1 MKAQS
6 DDIRWMRRALSLARR
21 AEGQTR
27 PNPPVGAVIVEN
39 GAPLGE
45 GWHHAAGQ
53 PHAEVN
59 AFASCPRKPSRKAT
73 LYVTL
78 EPCCTTGR
86 TPPCTDLI
94 LRSGIRRV
102 VVACPDPNPRHA
114 GRGFDI
120 LRNAG
125 IDVTV
130 GPCRAEAE
138 ALIEP
143 FVMRTL
149 NERPFFTVKLAMTL
163 DGRIADRT
171 GSSRWISSDK
181 ARDYVQ
187 SLRRR
192 CDAVIVGAGTV
203 IADNPSLLCRLRGAP
218 QTLFR
223 IIIDGRCRVPSS
235 AQVLA
240 DAAAERTVVVTAREP
255 SAGKLRELT
264 SHGARVWTLPSAS
277 DPNAVDFHALAHRLA
292 DEGFMRMLCEGGGL
306 LAGSLVRAGLADEF
320 QLFYAPKFLGDAAAR
335 PGLAGMDLLLPDSIA
350 LETRSA
356 RFVGRD
362 LLVVARPIPKCAES
376 K

>member
-1 MKAQS
+1 MKAQP
-6 DDIRWMRRALSLARR
+6 DDARWMRRALSLARR

-59 AFASCPRKPSRKAT
+59 AFASCPRPPSRDAT

-102 VVACPDPNPRHA
+102 VAACPDPTPRHA

-120 LRNAG
+120 LRGAG
-125 IDVTV
+125 IDVAV

-143 FVMRTL
+143 FATRTL
-149 NERPFFTVKLAMTL
+149 KGRPFFTVKLAMTL
-163 DGRIADRT
+163 DGRIADRA
-171 GSSRWISSDK
+171 GSSRWITADK
-181 ARDYVQ
+181 ARAYVQ
-187 SLRRR
+187 RLRRR

-203 IADNPSLLCRLRGAP
+203 AADDPSLLCRLRGAP
-218 QTLFR
+218 QNLFR
-223 IIIDGRCRVPSS
+223 VIVDGRCRIPAS
-235 AQVLA
+235 ARVLTDPA
-240 DAAAERTVVVTAREP
+240 TPRTIVATAREP
-255 SAGKLRELT
+255 SDARMRALT
-264 SHGARVWTLPSAS
+264 AHGARMWTLPSAS
-277 DPNAVDFHALAHRLA
+277 DPDAVDLSALARRLG
-292 DEGFMRMLCEGGGL
+292 DEGFMHVLCEGGGL
-306 LAGSLVRAGLADEF
+306 LAGSLARAGLADEF
-320 QLFYAPKFLGDAAAR
+320 QFFYAPKILGDAAAR
-335 PGLAGMDLLLPDSIA
+335 PCLAGMDLLLPDSVG

-356 RFVGRD
+356 RFIGRD
-362 LLVVARPIPKCAES
+362 LLVVARPAPPCEKSE
-376 K
+376 